1 MVILST
7 LDLKSDNNS
16 LFAPIESLNEKQKE
30 AVLATEGPL
39 LMLAGAG
46 TGKTRALTTRL
57 AYILHT
63 EKSIP
68 QRVLAVTFTNK
79 AAREMKERI
88 QQLLNCDAE
97 GFWIGTFHSLCV
109 RILRRHAEKIFYNSD
124 FTILDTDDQLRLIKQ
139 IMKAESLDEKEL
151 KPRSVAGYIG
161 RWKDQVMLPKEAQ
174 ASIKNHQKK
183 EKIIAHIYEIYQE
196 RLKSLNAMD
205 FGDLLLLTLTL
216 FRQRPEVLL
225 EYQDRFDYILVD
237 EYQDTNTAQYLWLRL
252 LAQKNKNICCVGDDD
267 QSIYGWRGAEVKNIL
282 QFEEDFPGAKVIR
295 LEQNY
300 RSTPHILNAASS
312 IIANNASRLGKS
324 LWTDEKEGEAVT
336 VNTLLSGE
344 EEAIWVASEIESCKS
359 KGIPYSETS
368 VLVRAGYQTRE
379 FEERFLVMG
388 LPYRVIGGL
397 RFYERAEIRDA
408 IAYLRIVASGL
419 DSLALERV
427 INVPKRGIGPSALN
441 TLYEVSRTRNISLLA
456 ASHLACQEMIIKG
469 KTRLSL
475 MNFLNQIERWQSL
488 SNQMPHPELAQIILE
503 ESGYISMW
511 KSDKTEQAQ
520 GRLENLK
527 ELVTA
532 LREYPSL
539 AAFLEHVSLVMDSL
553 SSSNEDV
560 ITLMTLHSSKGL
572 EFERVFLTGWEEGI
586 FPSQRTLLENGQSG
600 LEEERRL
607 AYVGITRAKSKA
619 YITSAKNRR
628 VYGKWQSSVPSRFI
642 AELPKDCVDDLS
654 DTTSHAMSDSSAYD
668 YVQEI
673 GERGSWKKE
682 IEYTYQ
688 KKINTSAKF
697 KCGDKV
703 IHETYGEGTI
713 LLVDNDRLDIFF
725 ADFGRKKIMENFI
738 KKIKK

>member
-1 MVILST
+1 VVVLDIV
-7 LDLKSDNNS
+7 DLKSEDAS
-16 LFAPIESLNEKQKE
+16 FFKPIEALNDKQKE
-30 AVLATEGPL
+30 AVLTTEGPL

-57 AYILHT
+57 AYILHMK
-63 EKSIP
+63 KSIP
-68 QRVLAVTFTNK
+68 QRILSVTFTNK
-79 AAREMKERI
+79 AAREMKDRI
-88 QQLLNCDAE
+88 QSLLGFEAE

-139 IMKAESLDEKEL
+139 IIKAENLDEKEL
-151 KPRSVAGYIG
+151 KPRLVAGYIS
-161 RWKDQVMLPKEAQ
+161 RWKDQVKLPQDVKE
-174 ASIKNHQKK
+174 SIKNYQKK
-183 EKIIAHIYEIYQE
+183 EKTIANIYEIYQE

-216 FRQRPEVLL
+216 FRQNLEVLS
-225 EYQDRFDYILVD
+225 EYQNRFDYILVD

-282 QFEEDFPGAKVIR
+282 QFEKDFPGSKIIR

-300 RSTPHILNAASS
+300 RSTPYILDAASS
-312 IIANNASRLGKS
+312 IISNNASRLGKK
-324 LWTDEKEGEAVT
+324 LWTDEKEGEVVT
-336 VNTLLSGE
+336 INTLWSGD
-344 EEAIWVASEIESCKS
+344 EEASWVANEIEACKGN
-359 KGIPYSETS
+359 KVLYSQMA

-388 LPYRVIGGL
+388 IPYRVIGGL

-408 IAYLRIVASGL
+408 IAYLRIVASSL
-419 DSLALERV
+419 DSLALERI
-427 INVPKRGIGPSALN
+427 INVPKRGIGPSAVN
-441 TLYEVSRTRNISLLA
+441 TLYDIARGRNISLLEA
-456 ASHLACQEMIIKG
+456 AHIACREMFIKG

-475 MNFLNQIERWQSL
+475 MDLLNQIDRWQSL
-488 SNQMPHPELAQIILE
+488 LPEKPHPELAQIILE

-511 KSDKTEQAQ
+511 RADKTEQAQ

-539 AAFLEHVSLVMDSL
+539 SAFLEHVSLVVDSL

-560 ITLMTLHSSKGL
+560 VTLMTLHSSKGL
-572 EFERVFLTGWEEGI
+572 EFDRVFLTGWEEGI
-586 FPSQRTLLENGQSG
+586 FPSQRTLLESGQLG

-607 AYVGITRAKSKA
+607 AYVGITRAKTKA
-619 YITSAKNRR
+619 YITSAKNRK

-642 AELPKDCVDDLS
+642 AELPSECVEDLS
-654 DTTSHAMSDSSAYD
+654 DITGSSGGSAYD
-668 YVQEI
+668 YVKDI
-673 GERGSWKKE
+673 STDKVSYYYDKKP
-682 IEYTYQ
+682 
-688 KKINTSAKF
+688 KNKIASSSKF

-703 IHETYGEGTI
+703 IHSTYGEGTV
-713 LLVDNDRLDIFF
+713 LLVDNNRLDIFF
-725 ADFGRKKIMENFI
+725 STFGRKKIMEDFVE
-738 KKIKK
+738 KI

>member
-1 MVILST
+1 MVVLDIV
-7 LDLKSDNNS
+7 DLKSEDAS
-16 LFAPIESLNEKQKE
+16 FFKPIEALNDKQKE
-30 AVLATEGPL
+30 AVLTTEGPL

-57 AYILHT
+57 AYILHMK
-63 EKSIP
+63 KSIP
-68 QRVLAVTFTNK
+68 QRILSVTFTNK
-79 AAREMKERI
+79 AAREMKDRI
-88 QQLLNCDAE
+88 QSLLGFEAE

-139 IMKAESLDEKEL
+139 IIKAENLDEKEL
-151 KPRSVAGYIG
+151 KPRLVAGYIS
-161 RWKDQVMLPKEAQ
+161 RWKDQVKLPQDVKE
-174 ASIKNHQKK
+174 SIKNYQKK
-183 EKIIAHIYEIYQE
+183 EKTIANIYEIYQE

-216 FRQRPEVLL
+216 FRQNLEVLS
-225 EYQDRFDYILVD
+225 EYQNRFDYILVD

-282 QFEEDFPGAKVIR
+282 QFEKDFPGSKIIR

-300 RSTPHILNAASS
+300 RSTPYILDAASS
-312 IIANNASRLGKS
+312 IISNNASRLGKK
-324 LWTDEKEGEAVT
+324 LWTDEKEGEVVT
-336 VNTLLSGE
+336 INTLWSGD
-344 EEAIWVASEIESCKS
+344 EEASWVANEIEACKGN
-359 KGIPYSETS
+359 KVLYSQMA

-388 LPYRVIGGL
+388 IPYRVIGGL

-408 IAYLRIVASGL
+408 IAYLRIVASSL
-419 DSLALERV
+419 DSLALERI
-427 INVPKRGIGPSALN
+427 INVPKRGIGPSAVN
-441 TLYEVSRTRNISLLA
+441 TLYDIARGRNISLLEA
-456 ASHLACQEMIIKG
+456 AHIACREMFIKG

-475 MNFLNQIERWQSL
+475 MDLLNQIDRWQSL
-488 SNQMPHPELAQIILE
+488 LPEKPHPELAQIILE

-511 KSDKTEQAQ
+511 RADKTEQAQ

-539 AAFLEHVSLVMDSL
+539 SAFLEHVSLVVDSL

-560 ITLMTLHSSKGL
+560 VTLMTLHSSKGL
-572 EFERVFLTGWEEGI
+572 EFDRVFLTGWEEGI
-586 FPSQRTLLENGQSG
+586 FPSQRTLLESGQLG

-607 AYVGITRAKSKA
+607 AYVGITRAKTKA
-619 YITSAKNRR
+619 YITSAKNRK

-642 AELPKDCVDDLS
+642 AELPSECVEDLS
-654 DTTSHAMSDSSAYD
+654 DITGSSGGSAYD
-668 YVQEI
+668 YVKDI
-673 GERGSWKKE
+673 STDKVSYYYDKKP
-682 IEYTYQ
+682 
-688 KKINTSAKF
+688 KNKIASSSKF

-703 IHETYGEGTI
+703 IHSTYGEGTV
-713 LLVDNDRLDIFF
+713 LLVDNNRLDIFF
-725 ADFGRKKIMENFI
+725 STFGRKKIMEDFVE
-738 KKIKK
+738 KI